1 MQCPNCLGKN
11 LGKIGV
17 HVYYCWTCY
26 IELSV
31 EKEKLH
37 IHQIEAD
44 GSLSSL
50 NDLFSEEER
59 TVNENKSN
67 PVKQ

>member
-1 MQCPNCLGKN
+1 MLVCPNCNSKDI
-11 LGKIGV
+11 GKIGSQQF
-17 HVYYCWTCY
+17 YCWNCF

-31 EKEKLH
+31 LGSELA

-50 NDLFSEEER
+50 DDLFTKDER
-59 TVNENKSN
+59 KI
-67 PVKQ
+67 QW